1 MTKFYLTYDVIT
13 WTWKKPRAIMIVN
26 NYLIKFVN
34 SNIMFN
40 AFELLNNRDWYI
52 YDDRLTMTRIL
63 YTKVQDLML
72 QKKQKQD
79 II

>member
-63 YTKVQDLML
+63 CVEDD
-72 QKKQKQD
+72 D
-79 II
+79 IYLLENKY